1 MIEQPLS
8 EAQQALL
15 AVWQQ
20 HQYCEFVLKDVEA
33 TLATMSQNPHILLA
47 PVGTGGVGREAV
59 RDFYARQFIP
69 HLPDDMEAVQLSLTV
84 GQNRLVEESV
94 VRFTH
99 NQPMEWLLPGI
110 PPTHERIEMVLI
122 GIIGIEDG
130 KVAYEHLY
138 WDHAA
143 VLVQLGLLSDDE
155 ITTAGLASPARLLEL
170 SAAAAGS

>member
-1 MIEQPLS
+1 MMNEQPLN

-15 AVWQQ
+15 SVWQQ

-33 TLATMSQNPHILLA
+33 TLATMTENPHILLA
-47 PVGTGGVGREAV
+47 PVGTGGVGPEGV
-59 RDFYARQFIP
+59 RHFYAHQFIP
-69 HLPDDMEAVQLSLTV
+69 QLPPDMEATSLSLTV

-99 NQPMEWLLPGI
+99 NQPMEWLLPNI
-110 PPTHERIEMVLI
+110 PPTGVRIEMVLI

-130 KVAYEHLY
+130 KIAYEHLY

-143 VLVQLGLLSDDE
+143 VLAQLGLLADDE
-155 ITTAGLASPARLLEL
+155 ITTAGLDSPHRLLAL
-170 SAAAAGS
+170 CLPALV